1 MSLSCSKAGTANKE
15 MSGSVIKQVPWSIP
29 SPALF
34 VFPQTDLSVARGALK
49 FSKELGWDKYTPA
62 VRLDHIQENE
72 YLED

>member
-1 MSLSCSKAGTANKE
+1 MEYTKSCFICISAE
-15 MSGSVIKQVPWSIP
+15 
-29 SPALF
+29 
-34 VFPQTDLSVARGALK
+34 TDLSVARGDLK